1 MSEEAATDP
10 KFEIGHVLFIDIV
23 GYSKLLIGEQSELIR
38 HLKEVVAGSE
48 QVRLG
53 EEQGKLVSLPTGDGV
68 ALVFRDSAEAPA
80 QCGLE
85 IAQAVNRYPQLRLR
99 MGIHSGPVN
108 MVTDVNNRANVAGAG
123 INIAQRVMDCGD
135 AGHILLSKHVAE
147 DLEHYARWRPY
158 LHELGECEVKH
169 GVRISLVN
177 FYGSNFGN
185 AEIPEKI
192 RQAKR
197 EQARASR
204 DRRKTI
210 LVATSIVAAAMLG
223 IGYWVFHQRR
233 ANDFGASETKQAVA
247 TMSEQMAR
255 LHEGIMQYMQVEGKI
270 REAQTESGSVRDQ
283 VYEQLGKQMNIGV
296 ALLRQKLPQA
306 AEQLKDAPSAT
317 LFERANAAYVAS
329 DYAEA
334 ERMALQAAAQARTA
348 MSPNNADV
356 IRALKLAGFAA
367 QKRIDYASAMTH
379 FREAAGLTDRKRDP
393 AQWAEIQHAVAD
405 VLIDQ
410 GQYREA
416 ATVLQHVIE
425 TRTSAFGPEHPNTL
439 RSRNRLAYALWRE
452 GRYRDSETEFRKLI
466 AVEERVLGAQ
476 DPETLASKNGLA
488 NALDDEGRHGDAE
501 SEHRR
506 VLDLR
511 SKVLGPENPETLKS
525 RNNLA
530 LALNREQKYAEA
542 EKQFRELITIEERVL
557 GREHPETLRGRRNL
571 FVTLGNQGRHE
582 EAEAGFRDLLAIE
595 ERVLGPEH
603 PDTLGVRN
611 NIGFAL
617 AQRRRFADAE
627 PQFREV
633 IRTEAKVLGP
643 EHPST
648 LSSRMALAG
657 VLSQEQKYTE
667 ADAECREVIAL
678 EEKVLGTDHPSTI
691 SSWYAFAYQLA
702 RQNKNEEAL
711 QFARRAASAAEQALG
726 RDHPD
731 TRKYTELVQELD
743 SQRPGAD
750 QTSVKPLK
758 AGVNEYIAAEAGKHI
773 GETATVVGKVECIGA
788 GRTYHYLELDACM
801 PNSPFWIIVNDNA
814 SGPDL
819 NIQDLKGVTIAATGK
834 IERPDTQPW
843 LVVKSTTQIQAR
855 SQRSTPKDVS
865 IIVVRSPSEGRKTG
879 NVKVTFTDRRTQ
891 VLTHTGDCFDA
902 KVSPNGNVGW
912 IQSAKMEHLTDNE
925 GVTYPKM
932 VAVNKDSLVVRL
944 LDGKTRKFP
953 PLGENTFIVDW
964 RFGDD
969 DKTVIL
975 RSAGYHG
982 PSSFVQYDLASGK
995 VIDSRGNGYTPYAEL
1010 PAWAKPLADD
1020 LRD

>member
-10 KFEIGHVLFIDIV
+10 KFEIGHVLFTDIV

-38 HLKEVVAGSE
+38 QLKEVVAGSE
-48 QVRLG
+48 QVRLA
-53 EEQGKLVSLPTGDGV
+53 EEHGKLVSLPTGDGV

-85 IAQAVNRYPQLRLR
+85 IAQAVNGYPQLRLR

-108 MVTDVNNRANVAGAG
+108 LVTDVNNRANIAGAG

-204 DRRKTI
+204 DRRKTL

-317 LFERANAAYVAS
+317 LSERANAAYVAS

-367 QKRIDYASAMTH
+367 QKRIDYASAMAH
-379 FREAAGLTDRKRDP
+379 LREAAELTNREREP
-393 AQWAEIQHAVAD
+393 GQWAEIQHAIAD

-416 ATVLQHVIE
+416 AAVLQGALDA
-425 TRTSAFGPEHPNTL
+425 RANAFGPENPDTL
-439 RSRNRLAYALWRE
+439 RSRNRLAYALWRQ
-452 GRYRDSETEFRKLI
+452 GRYRDAEAEFRKLI
-466 AVEERVLGAQ
+466 AVEERLLGAQ
-476 DPETLASKNGLA
+476 DPETLASENGLA
-488 NALDDEGRHGDAE
+488 NALDDEGKHADAE

-506 VLDLR
+506 VLELR

-530 LALNREQKYAEA
+530 LALNRQKKYVEA
-542 EKQFRELITIEERVL
+542 EKQFRELITVEERVL
-557 GREHPETLRGRRNL
+557 GPKHPETLRTRRNL
-571 FVTLGNQGRHE
+571 FVTVGNQGRHA
-582 EAEAGFRDLLAIE
+582 EAEAGFRDLLGIE

-617 AQRRRFADAE
+617 AQQMRFADAE
-627 PQFREV
+627 TQLRDV
-633 IRTEAKVLGP
+633 IKIETKVLGP
-643 EHPST
+643 EHPAT

-657 VLSQEQKYTE
+657 VLSEQEKFGE
-667 ADAECREVIAL
+667 ADAQCREVIAL
-678 EEKVLGTDHPSTI
+678 EEKVLGADHPSTI
-691 SSWYAFAYQLA
+691 SSWYAFANQLA
-702 RQNKNEEAL
+702 RQNKAEEAM
-711 QFARRAASAAEQALG
+711 QFARKAANAAEQVFG
-726 RDHPD
+726 QDHPD
-731 TRKYTELVQELD
+731 THKYAQLVQQLE

-758 AGVNEYIAAEAGKHI
+758 AGVQEYTAAEAKKHI
-773 GETATVVGKVECIGA
+773 GERAVLVGTIDCIDH
-788 GRTYHYLELDACM
+788 GRRHVDLIVGGCDLRKAKLWIVL
-801 PNSPFWIIVNDNA
+801 PNDA
-814 SGPDL
+814 SGPELDPESV
-819 NIQDLKGVTIAATGK
+819 DGVEVAVTG
-834 IERPDTQPW
+834 
-843 LVVKSTTQIQAR
+843 LVESSEGTPQIRVKSTSDI
-855 SQRSTPKDVS
+855 K
-865 IIVVRSPSEGRKTG
+865 
-879 NVKVTFTDRRTQ
+879 
-891 VLTHTGDCFDA
+891 
-902 KVSPNGNVGW
+902 
-912 IQSAKMEHLTDNE
+912 
-925 GVTYPKM
+925 
-932 VAVNKDSLVVRL
+932 
-944 LDGKTRKFP
+944 
-953 PLGENTFIVDW
+953 
-964 RFGDD
+964 
-969 DKTVIL
+969 L
-975 RSAGYHG
+975 RSAAQTNYIGRAYEKEQKGDFQGAIDDLKQAVEHQPARRAEACERMARLKQDHG
-982 PSSFVQYDLASGK
+982 DWAGALTAYDQLVAMDPNNANAYYTRAGGKKQHGDFEDAMADYTRAAELRSSASDYIQIGKWRNEQGDASGCHGR
-995 VIDSRGNGYTPYAEL
+995 VRQGHCAV
-1010 PAWAKPLADD
+1010 
-1020 LRD
+1020 